1 MKLFPVSCKKSL
13 GSLDNCKPQPT
24 LSQITWIP
32 THRYSNYLRLT
43 VWSFLFIWQR
53 MQAMDLDNGSVEQ
66 LNLLPL
72 HITTGDDILYYMKIS
87 AYDIVTLCFQ
97 TDIWKICIQ
106 YSFHNYQIKEID
118 TFCHPW
124 KAIFPCIQPIVVT

>member
-1 MKLFPVSCKKSL
+1 
-13 GSLDNCKPQPT
+13 
-24 LSQITWIP
+24 
-32 THRYSNYLRLT
+32 
-43 VWSFLFIWQR
+43 

-97 TDIWKICIQ
+97 TDIWKICI
-106 YSFHNYQIKEID
+106 
-118 TFCHPW
+118 
-124 KAIFPCIQPIVVT
+124 

>member
-1 MKLFPVSCKKSL
+1 M
-13 GSLDNCKPQPT
+13 
-24 LSQITWIP
+24 TWIP

-43 VWSFLFIWQR
+43 VWSFLFMWQR

-97 TDIWKICIQ
+97 TDIWKICI
-106 YSFHNYQIKEID
+106 
-118 TFCHPW
+118 
-124 KAIFPCIQPIVVT
+124 